1 MKRYIIK
8 NADGSEQSEMQ
19 AIHKS
24 RKEAGETLMDYICNH
39 NEDLDVDDDDYLSP
53 FDFVLEEVECKEVNE
68 VITDFESARKALG
81 GKPNADFTV
90 AKKILSENVVQLND
104 VARLVTDINPKHIEA
119 LIALNKL
126 FTIAQAWNKEDGF
139 VPYFSDWEQNKWF
152 PWFVYDKDAAGF
164 VFADTL
170 NAPTNAPANFGS
182 RLCFK
187 SSTRAAQFGKQFADL
202 YNKVF
207 L

>member
-53 FDFVLEEVECKEVNE
+53 FDFALEEVECKEVNE

-90 AKKILSENVVQLND
+90 SKKILSGNVVQLND
-104 VARLVTDINPKHIEA
+104 VARLVTDINPMHIEA
-119 LIALNKL
+119 LIALNEL

-139 VPYFSDWEQNKWF
+139 VPDFSDWNQDKWF
-152 PWFVYDKDAAGF
+152 PWFKYDKDAAGF
-164 VFADTL
+164 VFAT
-170 NAPTNAPANFGS
+170 TNRTPFFSS
-182 RLCFK
+182 RLSFK
-187 SSTRAAQFGKQFADL
+187 SSARAAQFGRQFVYL
-202 YNKVF
+202 YNQVF